1 MESELKDL
9 NSKPP
14 NYNDNANSVFDDHLL
29 LKLEPPASAD
39 SIAEMEK
46 KYAAV
51 MCTTPWDATS
61 FRKRRSSS
69 SAFHWICTLFSA
81 STGEEEQKDYAHIL
95 RMSLLNAFAI
105 DSDAGGIE
113 KNNNIKAI
121 DLLQKNQDNAK
132 ASLQV
137 LAADI
142 HFLRD
147 QVTLTQ
153 V

>member
-69 SAFHWICTLFSA
+69 SAFHWSLSSPFDSFSP
-81 STGEEEQKDYAHIL
+81 SPYCSSIT
-95 RMSLLNAFAI
+95 
-105 DSDAGGIE
+105 
-113 KNNNIKAI
+113 
-121 DLLQKNQDNAK
+121 
-132 ASLQV
+132 
-137 LAADI
+137 
-142 HFLRD
+142 
-147 QVTLTQ
+147 
-153 V
+153 